1 MPMPENILPV
11 LFLERLKQIAGE
23 SYFAELLPLFDCQ
36 LPLCVRV
43 NLLKVLNPVDVMGRL
58 LAQGI
63 RSQALSFTDSA
74 FLLENV
80 AKRELSDHPFIQSG
94 ELFQQS
100 PSSLLPVL
108 VLAPVS
114 GERILDACA
123 APGSK
128 TTQMAALMQGE
139 GEIQAVEAVKHRY
152 YKLKSVCSLLGAANV
167 RPRLAD
173 VSRLRFPPTELYDA
187 VLVDAPC
194 SSEGRF
200 KSFDPDTL
208 AYWSPRKIAQMSYKQ
223 KGILLNASR
232 ALRSGGRLLYS
243 TCTFSPEENEEVVDW
258 FLTKTQGEFSLV
270 PFSLQGVGR
279 IPVLEGW
286 QKKVYRHD
294 LSFCW
299 RVRPDKIMTGFF
311 MAFFIRN

>member
-1 MPMPENILPV
+1 MPISENILPV
-11 LFLERLKQIAGE
+11 LFLERLKQIVGE
-23 SYFAELLPLFDCQ
+23 SSFAELFPLFDYPY
-36 LPLCVRV
+36 PLCVRV
-43 NLLKVLNPVDVMGRL
+43 NLLKVPNPGDVMEKIA
-58 LAQGI
+58 AQGVC
-63 RSQALSFTDSA
+63 SQALPFTDSA

-80 AKRELSDHPFIQSG
+80 AKRELSDHPLVQSG
-94 ELFQQS
+94 ELFQQA

-108 VLAPVS
+108 VLAPRP

-128 TTQMAALMQGE
+128 TTQMAALMQGC
-139 GEIQAVEAVKHRY
+139 GEILAVEAVKHRY

-167 RPRLAD
+167 RPRLGD
-173 VSRLRFPPTELYDA
+173 VSRLRFSPTELYDA

-200 KSFDPDTL
+200 KSFDPDTS

-243 TCTFSPEENEEVVDW
+243 TCTFSPEENEEVVDRS
-258 FLTKTQGEFSLV
+258 ESV
-270 PFSLQGVGR
+270 V
-279 IPVLEGW
+279 
-286 QKKVYRHD
+286 
-294 LSFCW
+294 
-299 RVRPDKIMTGFF
+299 
-311 MAFFIRN
+311 